1 MTGSGKQPIHDKKD
15 CTMKKNKFKS
25 DILPILIG
33 VLFVGALVGAVLFFA
48 NQSKEPAAIE
58 RVHAADDGELAD
70 YESDNTITLGDY
82 NNLSSL
88 ATKEDLSEKNTD
100 DPKVFLWDS
109 YLETCKIKSYPKD
122 MLDAAIIDQQVQ
134 MQGFAKASGMTVEE
148 LAESYGMDDSSIE
161 EAAKD
166 DVKGRLV
173 AKTIALKE
181 NIKLTDDIYLK
192 KLVEMMESDEKNPD
206 LNTLE
211 KDYIDTTSVRPK
223 DDAYVQLI
231 KDFLMEKWTASN

>member
-1 MTGSGKQPIHDKKD
+1 
-15 CTMKKNKFKS
+15 
-25 DILPILIG
+25 
-33 VLFVGALVGAVLFFA
+33 
-48 NQSKEPAAIE
+48 
-58 RVHAADDGELAD
+58 
-70 YESDNTITLGDY
+70 
-82 NNLSSL
+82 
-88 ATKEDLSEKNTD
+88 
-100 DPKVFLWDS
+100 
-109 YLETCKIKSYPKD
+109 
-122 MLDAAIIDQQVQ
+122 
-134 MQGFAKASGMTVEE
+134 MQGFAEASGMTVEE

-223 DDAYVQLI
+223 DDAYVQLV
-231 KDFLMEKWTASN
+231 KDFLMEKWNEANK